1 MGINKM
7 SIHIGSGDINFD
19 IKNSSQ
25 SIYDQQGYNKKLLK
39 IRFTFSADYKIYVCK
54 YCMAINQLT
63 TANMM
68 CQLIRIQNS
77 YFFILTTTI
86 FTDRYNR

>member
-1 MGINKM
+1 M
-7 SIHIGSGDINFD
+7 SIHIDSGDINFD

-39 IRFTFSADYKIYVCK
+39 IRFTFSADYKIYVSK
-54 YCMAINQLT
+54 YRMAINQLT
-63 TANMM
+63 TTNMM

-77 YFFILTTTI
+77 YFIILTTTI